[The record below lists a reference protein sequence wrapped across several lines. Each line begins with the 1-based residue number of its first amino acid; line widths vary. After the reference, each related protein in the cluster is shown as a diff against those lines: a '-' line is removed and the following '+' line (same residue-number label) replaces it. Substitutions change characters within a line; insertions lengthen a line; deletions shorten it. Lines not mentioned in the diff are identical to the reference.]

1 VGTKNINYDV
11 CVAHLKWGPCLTK
24 RDWESECHIVQADW
38 ATQLMH
44 DYHNATISIDEAMQR
59 VKNNIGQQ
67 TFVRCVHA
75 IA

>member
-1 VGTKNINYDV
+1 
-11 CVAHLKWGPCLTK
+11 
-24 RDWESECHIVQADW
+24 
-38 ATQLMH
+38 MH